1 MLLPVCDAEFV
12 CVDSFMVLDV
22 TVFVAECSNRNKHVM
37 VSLIKEVKI
46 VTDDEQGMALQRRH
60 NDSRV
65 S

>member
-1 MLLPVCDAEFV
+1 
-12 CVDSFMVLDV
+12 MVLDV